1 MQYDPTDDD
10 WAKWDE
16 GDGDV
21 FDDDADD
28 RHYGG
33 NQQQP
38 NIVYILVDDWG
49 MFLWHNQ
56 FK

>member
-16 GDGDV
+16 GHSDV

-49 MFLWHNQ
+49 MF
-56 FK
+56 